1 MDIDRRR
8 ATRYNLGAIAEVIY
22 LGGDLSGDLGARR
35 DLVAITLDLSLSGC
49 FVKTTTPFAKGTEVR
64 VRITSSGAD
73 FAAIGK
79 VTDVTREGMG
89 IDFVEVLPKDRAILE
104 EWLGLRDTESISSE
118 PAPSETPESDH
129 LAQTVPVTISGEL
142 LTGAFCEETETR
154 VVTPDGALLSLSAPV
169 SAGQVVRLKNRL
181 TRQEQPCRVLFVDPT
196 PGTDR
201 PKLLAVEFLE
211 STHDFWGVE
220 PGS

>member
-1 MDIDRRR
+1 MHIDRRR
-8 ATRYNLGAIAEVIY
+8 ATRYNFGAIAEVI
-22 LGGDLSGDLGARR
+22 DLGADSGVRR
-35 DLVAITLDLSLSGC
+35 DVVAVTRDLSLSGC
-49 FVKTTTPFAKGTEVR
+49 FVKTTMTPFAKGTEVR
-64 VRITSSGAD
+64 VRITCSGAD

-89 IDFVEVLPKDRAILE
+89 IEFVEVLPKDRAIIE
-104 EWLGLRDTESISSE
+104 GWLGLPHAESIASE
-118 PAPSETPESDH
+118 PAALETPESDH
-129 LAQTVPVTISGEL
+129 IAQTVPVTISGEL
-142 LTGAFCEETETR
+142 STGAFSEETETR
-154 VVTPDGALLSLSAPV
+154 VVTPDGALLSLSAAV

-181 TRQEQPCRVLFVDPT
+181 TRREQACRVLFVDPT

-211 STHDFWGVE
+211 STDNFWGAE